1 MTPLIS
7 GLASVASLLFNA
19 SSSGAAKPSAS
30 ARDSGASP
38 AEPST
43 QITLSKEAEALSGV
57 AGQSAAASARG
68 VAARSSLASSQGGSV
83 SAESF
88 GELLTQFG
96 ATQAQKEQLTA
107 GFDANHDGKISQ
119 EEFMKGLGDTSGAK
133 TANSELSQAIL
144 QLMDQGGN
152 ANGVVDGKEFARFS
166 MAFVAAE
173 KRPA

>member
-30 ARDSGASP
+30 GRGSGSSALP
-38 AEPST
+38 EPSAL
-43 QITLSKEAEALSGV
+43 ITLSKEAETLSGV
-57 AGQSAAASARG
+57 ANQSVSASSARAMG
-68 VAARSSLASSQGGSV
+68 GRSALAGSGGSV
-83 SAESF
+83 SAQNF

-96 ATQAQKEQLTA
+96 ATEAQKEQLTA

-119 EEFMKGLGDTSGAK
+119 DEFMKGLGDTSGAK
-133 TANSELSQAIL
+133 GSSELSQAIL

-152 ANGVVDGKEFARFS
+152 ANGVVDGKEFAKFS
-166 MAFVAAE
+166 MAFVAKE
-173 KRPA
+173 KRTV

>member
-7 GLASVASLLFNA
+7 GLASVASFLFNA
-19 SSSGAAKPSAS
+19 SSSGTSKPSAS
-30 ARDSGASP
+30 TRGSNASP

-57 AGQSAAASARG
+57 ASHSVAASARG
-68 VAARSSLASSQGGSV
+68 GAGRSALPSSTGGSV
-83 SAESF
+83 SAQKF
-88 GELLTQFG
+88 GELLTHFG
-96 ATQAQKEQLTA
+96 ATEAQKEQLTA

-119 EEFMKGLGDTSGAK
+119 DEFMKGLGDTSGAK
-133 TANSELSQAIL
+133 TGTSELSQAIL

-152 ANGVVDGKEFARFS
+152 ANGVVDGKEFAKFS